1 MIISNKEK
9 YLFLNGIAFGVGGGI
24 IGGLFINAIFYRL
37 SNPMNEKSLLIIST
51 SIVILVIFLWI
62 LYEKIEKLIEK

>member
-9 YLFLNGIAFGVGGGI
+9 YLFWNGIAFGVGGGI
-24 IGGLFINAIFYRL
+24 IGGLFINAIFYGL

>member
-24 IGGLFINAIFYRL
+24 IGGLFINAIFYGL